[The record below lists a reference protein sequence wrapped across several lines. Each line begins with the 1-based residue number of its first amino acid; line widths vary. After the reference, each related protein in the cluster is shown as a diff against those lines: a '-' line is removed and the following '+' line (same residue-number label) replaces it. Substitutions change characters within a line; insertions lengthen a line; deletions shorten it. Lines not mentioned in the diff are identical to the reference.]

1 MVTYYATYAEALKDE
16 QDRVFVSNVKSICD
30 VVYFSLSF
38 ALVPVF
44 VGMGVNIRY
53 VALIFMPLAATM
65 MIPLFLLKENSTKEG
80 AVEIYPPVQKNQV
93 RVSFVTSMLY
103 AGKNK
108 KFLFWLLIVSVMNI
122 GLQLFLGGINEFFS
136 STGLNMTVVMASSFA
151 PVPIT
156 LSVYNRLVKKRG
168 LKFAFQFILAVFSL
182 GMALMFVCRMLPLT
196 VMTPVA
202 MGCGIIVS
210 FAIGA
215 FFSVTYTVPAHL
227 AAEVN
232 QSGNLCVS
240 SMYFAVQGLFEGIAA
255 GFATGILLVFLKQK
269 GLISIM
275 TILVAAFCM
284 AAFALAFFLPKS
296 IAKLGME
303 GGARK

>member
-1 MVTYYATYAEALKDE
+1 
-16 QDRVFVSNVKSICD
+16 
-30 VVYFSLSF
+30 
-38 ALVPVF
+38 
-44 VGMGVNIRY
+44 
-53 VALIFMPLAATM
+53 
-65 MIPLFLLKENSTKEG
+65 
-80 AVEIYPPVQKNQV
+80 VEIYPPVQKNQV

-136 STGLNMTVVMASSFA
+136 STGLNMTVVMASAFA

-156 LSVYNRLVKKRG
+156 LSVYTRLVKKRG

-284 AAFALAFFLPKS
+284 AAFVLAFFLPKS